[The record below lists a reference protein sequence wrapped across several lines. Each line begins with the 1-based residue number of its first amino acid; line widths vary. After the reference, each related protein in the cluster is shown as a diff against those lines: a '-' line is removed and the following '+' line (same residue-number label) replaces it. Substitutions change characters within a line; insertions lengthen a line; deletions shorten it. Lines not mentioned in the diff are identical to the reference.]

1 MINKYLV
8 FVLITFFINNS
19 VYSASTSSSSSGAQ
33 SDGREDISFLNVKNS
48 NYKKGLN
55 ALKQAKKYEKKEK
68 FDKSK
73 KRFND
78 SLSFFTLANGEYP
91 NEPDI
96 LNYLGYTSRKVGDFI
111 MAEIYYLQGLTINS
125 EHIGINEYLGELYV
139 ETNRIELAK
148 QRLKVLESCN
158 CEEYNDLKEIIAGTK
173 KSKY

>member
-33 SDGREDISFLNVKNS
+33 SDGSEDISFLNVKNS

-78 SLSFFTLANGEYP
+78 SLSFFTLANEEYP

-96 LNYLGYTSRKVGDFI
+96 LNYLGFTSRKVGDFI
-111 MAEIYYLQGLTINS
+111 MAEIYYLQGLEIDPN
-125 EHIGINEYLGELYV
+125 HIGINEYLGELYV
-139 ETNRIELAK
+139 QTNRLNKAK
-148 QRLKVLESCN
+148 ERLKILENCN
-158 CEEYNDLKEIIAGTK
+158 CKEFEELNDAIKRGI
-173 KSKY
+173 SKY